1 MASHRAILDA
11 SCALLAEGGL
21 PALTIDRVVARAGVS
36 KATIY
41 RRWASKQDLALAAL
55 EHCSPEPRA
64 PRTGRVREDLVE
76 LLRTDL
82 GELVGTPLGRVLP
95 GLIGDPGDAP
105 GLREEIGRRFLAPR
119 AEALTTALAEG
130 VRRGEL
136 RADLDVDMASGLL
149 AGPVLWRLATDRTVD
164 LDLAER
170 LVDTVLEGLRAG

>member
-55 EHCSPEPRA
+55 EHCSPELQA

-76 LLRTDL
+76 LLRADL

-95 GLIGDPGDAP
+95 GLIGDPGEAP
-105 GLREEIGRRFLAPR
+105 GLREEIGRRFVAPR
-119 AEALTTALAEG
+119 AEALRTALAEG

-164 LDLAER
+164 ADLAER
-170 LVDTVLEGLRAG
+170 LVDTVLEGLRA